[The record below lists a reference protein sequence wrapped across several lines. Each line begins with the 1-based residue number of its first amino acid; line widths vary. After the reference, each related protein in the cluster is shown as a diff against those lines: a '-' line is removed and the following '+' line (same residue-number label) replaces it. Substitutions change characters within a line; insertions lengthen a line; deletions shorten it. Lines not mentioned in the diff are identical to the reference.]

1 MMFCL
6 YFGFDYLPTSVV
18 TLSLFAQMISR
29 SFKSIDTV
37 KNYISGVKLL
47 HVLVEKPCL
56 AFESLNLKLALR
68 GMARLSGHTPKQA
81 LPITKE
87 LLLNIFHVLGF
98 CHVNDFVFW
107 SLFLLAFFTMSRKS
121 NLVVTSLSSP
131 FKCLLRQEV
140 IVGAHS
146 MLVVFKWSKTNQFGK
161 KVHMIPLGE
170 LKGSPL
176 CPVSAFKIMC
186 SKLPVKGDN
195 PAFCMVKGTSVV
207 PVTYDDLHKFL
218 RIQLGKLGLNASL
231 YSSHSFRRG
240 AASCAFKAGV
250 HVDLIQ
256 AIGDWSSD
264 AYKRYLCLDLK
275 DKLSAVNKMY
285 GVQN

>member
-1 MMFCL
+1 
-6 YFGFDYLPTSVV
+6 
-18 TLSLFAQMISR
+18 
-29 SFKSIDTV
+29 
-37 KNYISGVKLL
+37 
-47 HVLVEKPCL
+47 VEKPCV
-56 AFESLNLKLALR
+56 AFESLNLKLTLR
-68 GMARLSGHTPKQA
+68 GMARLSGHIPKQA

-87 LLLNIFHVLGF
+87 LLLDIFYVLKF
-98 CHVNDFVFW
+98 MHVNDFVFW

-121 NLVVTSLSSP
+121 NLVVTSLNTP
-131 FKCLLRQEV
+131 VKCLLRQDV

-146 MLVVFKWSKTNQFGK
+146 LLVVFKWSKTNQFGK
-161 KVHMIPLGE
+161 RVHMIPLVE

-186 SKLPVKGDN
+186 SKLPVNGNN
-195 PAFCMVKGTSVV
+195 PAFCMLKGNAVV
-207 PVTYDDLHKFL
+207 PVTYEDLHKFL
-218 RIQLGKLGLNASL
+218 RIQLGKLGLNPTS

-264 AYKRYLCLDLK
+264 AYKRYLCLDLT

-285 GVQN
+285 SVQN

>member
-1 MMFCL
+1 MFCL
-6 YFGFDYLPTSVV
+6 YFGFDYLPTSVG

-29 SFKSIDTV
+29 SFRSVETV

-47 HVLVEKPCL
+47 HVLMEKPCV

-68 GMARLSGHTPKQA
+68 GMARLSRHTPKQA

-87 LLLNIFHVLGF
+87 LLLNMFQVLEF
-98 CHVNDFVFW
+98 THVNDFVFW

-121 NLVVTSLSSP
+121 NLVVTSLNTP
-131 FKCLLRQEV
+131 VKCLVRQDV
-140 IVGAHS
+140 IVGEHS
-146 MLVVFKWSKTNQFGK
+146 LLVVFKWSKTNQFGK
-161 KVHMIPLGE
+161 RVHMIPLLE

-186 SKLPVKGDN
+186 NILPITGNK
-195 PAFCMVKGTSVV
+195 PAFCMIKGSTVL
-207 PVTYDDLHKFL
+207 PVTYEELHKVL
-218 RIQLGKLGLNASL
+218 RIQLGKLGLNPNS

-250 HVDLIQ
+250 NAHLIQ
-256 AIGDWSSD
+256 AMGDWSSD
-264 AYKRYLCLDLK
+264 SYKRYLCLDLT

-285 GVQN
+285 GVNY